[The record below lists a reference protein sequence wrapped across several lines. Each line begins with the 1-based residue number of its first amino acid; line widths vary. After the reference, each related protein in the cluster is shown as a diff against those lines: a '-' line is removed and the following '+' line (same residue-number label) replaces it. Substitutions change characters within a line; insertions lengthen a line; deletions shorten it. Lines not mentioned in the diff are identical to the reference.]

1 MIELKENFSVTMI
14 IEDVVLPNTFT
25 ITVNLIP
32 NSQYNK
38 LYNKAMERI
47 QYYITEILDN
57 SIFVGCG
64 INSSNLND
72 WWYYSIATNSCV
84 QTPNLPGNNRHH
96 PFYFSFLFE
105 FLNHELIP

>member
-47 QYYITEILDN
+47 QYYITE
-57 SIFVGCG
+57 
-64 INSSNLND
+64 
-72 WWYYSIATNSCV
+72 
-84 QTPNLPGNNRHH
+84 
-96 PFYFSFLFE
+96 LFTVN
-105 FLNHELIP
+105 FA